1 MLTQAIILAAGQGRR
16 LWPYTKDRPKCLLDI
31 GGRSIIEHQ
40 VDLLTACGIRQIT
53 VVIGYMG
60 SKVREVLGS
69 RVSYCEN
76 DRFAAT
82 SSMYSLWL
90 ARDAAADGFLVV
102 NSDVLFHRDILRSL
116 LDSPHGDALAVDFE
130 SALAEEEMKVHVRDG
145 RVVALSKQLSNGDGE
160 NLGMIKLSAE
170 GSRVLFAKIDELL
183 RQNHR
188 QVMVPFALNAIAPS
202 YVLAA
207 VPVQGLPWIEIDFPE
222 DYERARDVVYPA
234 IRGDL
239 KNPI

>member
-1 MLTQAIILAAGQGRR
+1 MVTQAIILAAGQGRR

-40 VDLLTACGIRQIT
+40 VDLLVAEGIRHIT

-69 RVSYCEN
+69 RVAYCEN
-76 DRFAAT
+76 ELFAST

-90 ARDAAADGFLVV
+90 ARDAAAHGFLVV
-102 NSDVLFHRDILRSL
+102 NSDVLFHRDILKSL

-130 SALAEEEMKVHVRDG
+130 SVLAEEEMKVQVRDG

-160 NLGMIKLSAE
+160 NLGMIKLTAE
-170 GSRVLFAKIDELL
+170 GSRVLFTKIDELL

-188 QVMVPFALNAIAPS
+188 RVMVPFALNAIAPS
-202 YVLAA
+202 YPLAA

-222 DYERARDVVYPA
+222 DYERARDEVYPA
-234 IRGDL
+234 ILGELR
-239 KNPI
+239 KAN